1 MPGVPPRRVS
11 VRVSLSPGPV
21 LGGLCW
27 GCPASGD
34 PTVNQS
40 CALSLCL
47 CPCEGQSPCPPPRG
61 QSPPA
66 TSPGATVRL
75 QTAAAGALETLGTF
89 EPRAVFFLRAVG
101 VCPRLPWP
109 PAPPLPAEGTVAVV
123 VRVRPPAPSERDR
136 CGPPLLHLRD
146 QNIIVFDPEEP
157 GGPPGSLQ
165 PPRGPKH
172 HGKDLT
178 FVFDRVFG
186 EGATQEEVFQH
197 TTRGLLDCVL
207 NGYNCSVFAYGATG
221 AGKTYTM
228 LGSES
233 NPGIMYLTMV
243 ELYRRIE
250 ARKEQKSCEVLVSYQ
265 EVYNEQI
272 HDLLEPK
279 GPLTIREDP
288 EKGVVVQGLSF
299 HQPASAEQLL
309 KMLADGNKNRTQHP
323 TDANASSSRSHAIFQ
338 VHVKQW
344 DRSGGL
350 AQDLQVAKMSLIDL
364 AGSERAS
371 VTNTKGE
378 RLREGANINRSLL
391 ALINVINAL
400 ADTKGKKSHVPY
412 RDSKLTR
419 LLKDCLGGNCRSVMI
434 AAVSPAAPAYED
446 TYNTLKYASRAKE
459 IKLLLKSNVVSFD
472 CHSCNCAVT
481 CEQLKAEVAELRV
494 KLRTYEDAAQ
504 EVKNQILLPPNS
516 SSPVGLPRF
525 KDAVPTTG
533 SAVDDHEEGDG
544 EEMELELEAGWPL
557 GPQLEVKEETPE
569 EMLLSSSGVTQQTD
583 TLQLEPKELSHLLQ
597 GLSSSQ
603 IERLVTSLLHLVR
616 RQCSLLRAA
625 HLLTPPVALELQE
638 LEKLIHPEPG
648 VMLEPQTSGSTP
660 TGEEGEQS
668 SDAGSLP
675 RAELS
680 LLILSST
687 VTPGA
692 LHGDSPRTLPGDQGG
707 GGGLRPTALPSPEP
721 PPAPELRGEAS
732 GAAGGQRNRRVRGRA
747 RAAPAWQPQLSPP
760 ASPRC
765 PGAAPP
771 TLTRT
776 RGPLST
782 SAAQNGGTLPQPPP
796 RVLNLT
802 YEICDSPQPPAPNLP
817 GPPRWESAQSLRKEQ
832 DGSFPPRPC
841 IPQCAPSCPTI
852 HEPPAPKRRRVQ
864 RFHVPKGLQEKD
876 LQAGASPKRCPPC
889 AHPPAKEAAVL
900 MAAPPRTLPW
910 PLLSLKLFLYP

>member
-1 MPGVPPRRVS
+1 M
-11 VRVSLSPGPV
+11 
-21 LGGLCW
+21 
-27 GCPASGD
+27 
-34 PTVNQS
+34 
-40 CALSLCL
+40 
-47 CPCEGQSPCPPPRG
+47 
-61 QSPPA
+61 
-66 TSPGATVRL
+66 
-75 QTAAAGALETLGTF
+75 
-89 EPRAVFFLRAVG
+89 
-101 VCPRLPWP
+101 
-109 PAPPLPAEGTVAVV
+109 APSTPLPEEGTVAVM

-136 CGPPLLHLRD
+136 SGPPLLHLRD

-157 GGPPGSLQ
+157 GGLQ

-197 TTRGLLDCVL
+197 TTRGLLDSVL
-207 NGYNCSVFAYGATG
+207 SGYNCSVFAYGATG

-228 LGSES
+228 LGSEK

-250 ARKEQKSCEVLVSYQ
+250 ARKEEKGCEVLVSYQ

-371 VTNTKGE
+371 VTNTKGQ

-400 ADTKGKKSHVPY
+400 ADTKSKKSHVPY

-419 LLKDCLGGNCRSVMI
+419 LLKDSLGGNCRTVMV

-459 IKLLLKSNVVSFD
+459 IKLLLKSNVVSLD
-472 CHSCNCAVT
+472 SHSCRFAVT
-481 CEQLKAEVAELRV
+481 CEQLKAEVAELRG

-504 EVKNQILLPPNS
+504 EVKNQTLLPPVS

-525 KDAVPTTG
+525 EDAVPKTG
-533 SAVDDHEEGDG
+533 SAVGDREEGDG

-557 GPQLEVKEETPE
+557 GPQLGVKEKAPE
-569 EMLLSSSGVTQQTD
+569 EMPPSSSGVTQQTD
-583 TLQLEPKELSHLLQ
+583 TPQLEPKELSHLLQ

-603 IERLVTSLLHLVR
+603 IETLVTTLLCLVR
-616 RQCSLLRAA
+616 RQCSLLRDH
-625 HLLTPPVALELQE
+625 HLLTPTLALELQE
-638 LEKLIHPEPG
+638 LESLIHPEPG
-648 VMLEPQTSGSTP
+648 LVLEPNSSASSP
-660 TGEEGEQS
+660 TGQKGEQS
-668 SDAGSLP
+668 SDAVPLTPHRTAPHGSHLLLPLTGSTPVSLGSVKRRRGRSETRSNSQPGTPHIP
-675 RAELS
+675 RAQRRS
-680 LLILSST
+680 Q
-687 VTPGA
+687 
-692 LHGDSPRTLPGDQGG
+692 RGG
-707 GGGLRPTALPSPEP
+707 EEAAEPQGLRQSPGSP
-721 PPAPELRGEAS
+721 CL
-732 GAAGGQRNRRVRGRA
+732 AA
-747 RAAPAWQPQLSPP
+747 AAAQPLGLSPVP
-760 ASPRC
+760 WCC
-765 PGAAPP
+765 PQ
-771 TLTRT
+771 TLSKA

-782 SAAQNGGTLPQPPP
+782 LAAQNGGTLPVPPP

-802 YEICDSPQPPAPNLP
+802 YEICDSPQSPAPNLP
-817 GPPRWESAQSLRKEQ
+817 GPPGWESTQNLRNKQ

-841 IPQCAPSCPTI
+841 IPQCAPRCPNI
-852 HEPPAPKRRRVQ
+852 HEPPTLPKDPAPKRRRLQSTSSPSLGGPQSRIPQLQ
-864 RFHVPKGLQEKD
+864 RSVRPSQIPGSMSQRGCRRRTSKRVPARSL
-876 LQAGASPKRCPPC
+876 
-889 AHPPAKEAAVL
+889 
-900 MAAPPRTLPW
+900 APPVPTPQPRE
-910 PLLSLKLFLYP
+910 LLC